1 MSMTGD
7 DQRSRWVGVGASS
20 LTDAAAAGR
29 EATSAALAGPEP
41 ALLIVLART
50 TMDLQALVDSVADTS
65 GDVPL
70 VGCSTAGEIAGSRA
84 TGPGVVV
91 IALGGPGFSVCTA
104 ACTGAA
110 ADLRGT
116 TATAVRTALPP
127 QDRAHRAVML
137 LTDGLAGDQQQVI
150 RGAYEVVGAAV
161 PLVGGCAGD
170 DLRMVGTHQLHG
182 RQVLTDAVIAVGLAS
197 DGPIGIGVS
206 HGWRRVGEP
215 MMVTG
220 AEGNSVTSLDAR
232 PALDLYL
239 ARLGAPTSLAEDP
252 EEFARFAATH
262 PLGIDRRRGPEARFV
277 AGADLEARS
286 LVCIAEIPEGDLVW
300 LMEGDSSSVLAATD
314 AACERAIEALAGT
327 EPVGLIAFDCIA
339 RRGVLGDV
347 GTAEEVRRISERSGG
362 APVGGFYTYGEFA
375 RTSGLTGFHNQT
387 LVVLALG

>member
-1 MSMTGD
+1 MSMTVDG
-7 DQRSRWVGVGASS
+7 QRSRWVGVGSSS
-20 LTDAAAAGR
+20 LADAAAAGR
-29 EATSAALAGPEP
+29 EATQAALTGEEA
-41 ALLIVLART
+41 ALLVVLART
-50 TMDLQALVDSVADTS
+50 SMDLQALVDSVADTS

-84 TGPGVVV
+84 TDPGVVV
-91 IALGGPGFSVCTA
+91 IALGGPGFSVRTA
-104 ACTGAA
+104 ACAGAA
-110 ADLRGT
+110 ADLRLT
-116 TATAVRTALPP
+116 TATAVRAAIPP
-127 QDRAHRAVML
+127 EDRAHRAVML

-150 RGAYEVVGAAV
+150 RGAYEVVGAAI

-182 RQVLTDAVIAVGLAS
+182 RQVLTDAVVAVGLAS

-215 MMVTG
+215 MVVTG
-220 AEGNSVTSLDAR
+220 AEGNRVTSLDAR

-239 ARLGAPTSLAEDP
+239 SRLGAPASLAADSEA
-252 EEFARFAATH
+252 FARFAATH

-277 AGADLEARS
+277 AGADLEARA

-300 LMEGDSSSVLAATD
+300 LMEGDASSVLSATD
-314 AACERAIEALAGT
+314 AACDRAVEGLAGT
-327 EPVGLIAFDCIA
+327 RPVGFVAFDCIA

-347 GTAEEVRRISERSGG
+347 GTAEEVRRISERAGG

-375 RTSGLTGFHNQT
+375 RTAGLTGFHNQT